1 MYFYT
6 NKGHS
11 KITVLVDI
19 LEGNEN
25 GMDFFN
31 LKIDT
36 LDCIIMFA
44 IKMIWYKFF
53 AIENKNV
60 WL

>member
-44 IKMIWYKFF
+44 IKMI
-53 AIENKNV
+53 
-60 WL
+60 